1 MPINRKRKKHIHWIT
16 EISSLNPVSFRM
28 HPWCIII
35 NIHCPFRT
43 SRCIVW
49 AKKNENKYPLRSLND
64 ILSELDKEWDKFRTG
79 SLIGVLVSSALLIFS
94 SLRLLVALR
103 NRALLDF
110 LFMIVVVVSLV
121 YTIYAWL
128 AQHRFFRKW
137 ERRIGLLLHLEDKL
151 MSEELEK
158 DH

>member
-1 MPINRKRKKHIHWIT
+1 MS
-16 EISSLNPVSFRM
+16 E
-28 HPWCIII
+28 
-35 NIHCPFRT
+35 
-43 SRCIVW
+43 
-49 AKKNENKYPLRSLND
+49 KKNETKYPLRSLHD
-64 ILSELDKEWDKFRTG
+64 FLSELDKEWDKFRTG
-79 SLIGVLVSSALLIFS
+79 SLIGVIVSSALLIFS
-94 SLRLLVALR
+94 SFRLLVALR

-121 YTIYAWL
+121 YTIYALL

-151 MSEELEK
+151 ISEELEK